1 MQLFLDSAAEELIT
15 YWLAQGIVDGITT
28 NPSVMRRD
36 GITDLVGPRQSS
48 PHLWHRGP
56 CASRRPA

>member
-36 GITDLVGPRQSS
+36 GITDPVEAALSAKLS
-48 PHLWHRGP
+48 
-56 CASRRPA
+56 